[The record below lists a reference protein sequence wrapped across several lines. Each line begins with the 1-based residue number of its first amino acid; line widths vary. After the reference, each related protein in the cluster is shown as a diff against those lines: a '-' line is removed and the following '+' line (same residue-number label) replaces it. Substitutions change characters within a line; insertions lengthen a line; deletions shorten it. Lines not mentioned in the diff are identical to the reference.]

1 MLSLKIYIRNTIITI
16 FFILLPLCVM
26 AASRLSV
33 LITEKGS
40 GEVVDYTL
48 CTLRADASKVAK
60 SVVTDD
66 KGRAVFE
73 NVAPGAYTIEVNFMA
88 HTYKKKIVV
97 GDAGEQAVKMQVD
110 IDPSTL
116 KEVVITA
123 KEGGQITS
131 SSVIGRDAISHIQ
144 PSSFADL
151 LELIPGGSA
160 TDPKFGS
167 AQTIRLREAEPM
179 SSYSTSSLGTQF
191 MVDGV
196 PISNDANLQKTPIAT
211 SIGNSFTS
219 EGVDMRTLSTDN
231 VERVEIV
238 RGIPSVEYGDLTSGL
253 VKIERKRGGNNIEA
267 RFKADMS
274 SKLFSFGKG
283 FEWDAG
289 TPGRFTLNADL
300 SYLDAANDPRNTRQN
315 YKRFTGSLR
324 SQKQFGDP
332 SGYSFRIG
340 ASVDY
345 TGSFDNVKADR
356 DLNNGKGTP
365 IETYKSSYNRFAAS
379 FDFNMLSGFARFFRS
394 LVLTASFTSETDRI
408 DRWKI
413 VELGMDTPVCTA
425 TTPGRHDAT
434 IVPYS
439 YESTLIVEGKPV
451 YAYANLVCNFGVRP
465 GNQDVGFK
473 IGANW
478 SMSKNNGRGSVFD
491 LTRPFAVDMNVRP
504 RVFRDIPPINQ
515 GHVFT
520 ENNTVLRLGAV
531 TARLMV
537 GVRAMTLLGLDR
549 KYRLAGKWKFDPR
562 CNVRLEMR
570 AMELGGAPLQTA
582 VAAGWGRHTKFP
594 TAEQLYPDPVWYDI
608 NEMNYWPADPA
619 MRKVVA
625 NVYRTDLTNF
635 DLDAA
640 RNEKCEITLDF
651 FWKGYMMSA
660 TVFREDMTSGFR
672 NSNLPF
678 IYSYRNYD
686 ITGIDQSALG
696 GRPPKLEDA
705 PYTDEAMIVAHNH
718 VNNGSRTLKTGVEFT
733 FSTPRYKSIATRFSV
748 SGAYFRTR
756 YQNSQPEYYKPS
768 ASIGGKAYPYI
779 GYYADMD
786 NYLRERFNTNFN
798 TDTQVP
804 RFGLIF
810 STSFQCMWFTGS
822 QSQWRDPEPIEY
834 LDNQGNRY
842 PFTGESL
849 KNGVLQML
857 VRSYNQVSY
866 RYNRVPFCMN
876 INLKVSKTLY
886 GDRITLALFANKLLD
901 VSPSYYSA
909 LGVKVRREVNPYFG
923 MELNFKI

>member
-1 MLSLKIYIRNTIITI
+1 MLSPNIHIRNTIIAL
-16 FFILLPLCVM
+16 ILAMLPLWAM
-26 AASRLSV
+26 AASRLTIR
-33 LITEKGS
+33 ITEKDS
-40 GEVVDYTL
+40 GEAVDYAL
-48 CTLRADASKVAK
+48 CTLRSEKSKTAK
-60 SVVTDD
+60 SVISDSN
-66 KGRAVFE
+66 GCAVFDS
-73 NVAPGAYTIEVNFMA
+73 VAPGDYTVEVNYMA
-88 HTYKKKIVV
+88 HAYKKKIAV
-97 GDAGEQAVKMQVD
+97 GGAGEQTVKMRVA
-110 IDPSTL
+110 IDPNTL

-123 KEGGQITS
+123 KEGGQMTS

-160 TDPKFGS
+160 ADPKFGS
-167 AQTIRLREAEPM
+167 AQTIRLREADHVA
-179 SSYSTSSLGTQF
+179 SYSTSSLGTQF

-196 PISNDANLQKTPIAT
+196 PISNDANLQKTPVSS

-231 VERVEIV
+231 VEKVEIV

-253 VKIERKRGGNNIEA
+253 VKIERRRGGNNIYA

-274 SKLFSFGKG
+274 SKLFSLGKG
-283 FEWDAG
+283 FEWGAG

-315 YKRFTGSLR
+315 YKRLTGSLR
-324 SQKQFGDP
+324 GQKQFGDP

-345 TGSFDNVKADR
+345 TGSFDNIKADR
-356 DLNNGKGTP
+356 DLNDGKGGP
-365 IETYKSSYNRFAAS
+365 IETYKSTYNRFAAS
-379 FDFNMLSGFARFFRS
+379 LDFKMQSGLARFFRS
-394 LVLTASFTSETDRI
+394 LDLTASFTAENDLI
-408 DRWKI
+408 DRWRI

-434 IVPYS
+434 IVPYA
-439 YESTLIVEGKPV
+439 YESTLTVEGKPV
-451 YAYANLVCNFGVRP
+451 YAYANLVSNWGLET
-465 GNQDVGFK
+465 GNHDVGFK

-491 LTRPFAVDMNVRP
+491 LTRPFTVDMNVRP
-504 RVFRDIPPINQ
+504 RVFKDIPAINQ
-515 GHVFT
+515 GHIFA
-520 ENNTVLRLGAV
+520 ENNTLLRLGAV
-531 TARLMV
+531 TARLMA

-549 KYRLAGKWKFDPR
+549 RYKLAGSWKFDPR
-562 CNVRLEMR
+562 INVRLEMPGI
-570 AMELGGAPLQTA
+570 ELGGAPLKTSF
-582 VAAGWGRHTKFP
+582 AAGWGRHTKFP

-651 FWKGYMMSA
+651 SWKGYMLS
-660 TVFREDMTSGFR
+660 TTIFREDMTSGFR
-672 NSNLPF
+672 NSNLPY
-678 IYSYRNYD
+678 IYAYRNYD

-696 GRPPKLEDA
+696 GLPPKLEDV

-733 FSTPRYKSIATRFSV
+733 LATPRYKSIATRFSV

-756 YQNSQPEYYKPS
+756 YRNSQPEYYKPS

-779 GYYADMD
+779 GYYADTD

-810 STSFQCMWFTGS
+810 STSFQCMWFTGA
-822 QSQWRDPEPIEY
+822 QSQWRDPKPIEY

-842 PFTGESL
+842 EFTDECL
-849 KNGVLQML
+849 ENGVLQML
-857 VRSYNQVSY
+857 VRSYNQASY

-886 GDRITLALFANKLLD
+886 GDRIALALFANKLLD